1 MSNYNDL
8 INLTPPKLSL
18 KHKMPLYERAAQF
31 APFAALTGFD
41 EQIGEE
47 ARFTGSRP
55 AVCDEDAQII
65 NENLNILLS
74 SRERLCVRLTYFVP
88 DSSKSGGVLIKKE
101 GEVRR
106 VDAVLREVIFTD
118 KTVVPIDE
126 IFALD
131 IR

>member
-1 MSNYNDL
+1 
-8 INLTPPKLSL
+8 
-18 KHKMPLYERAAQF
+18 MPLYERAAQF

-41 EQIGEE
+41 EQLGEE
-47 ARFTGSRP
+47 ARFTDSRP
-55 AVCDEDAQII
+55 TVCDEDAQII

-74 SRERLCVRLTYFVP
+74 SRERLCVRLTYFMP
-88 DSSKSGGVLIKKE
+88 DSTKSGGALLKKE